1 MLPNQVDDR
10 ILAAVGGHGVLPKY
24 YLRLRRARGKKKTKF
39 DVAIGGVRL

>member
-24 YLRLRRARGKKKTKF
+24 YLRLRRAKTKF